1 MVNSRDPVLTF
12 ENVGLKDL
20 EKAAK
25 QMLLTAGDRSVWL
38 FLGDMG
44 AGKTTF
50 IKALASV
57 LNITD
62 TVASPTYGIVN
73 EYVDNNGESY
83 YHFDF
88 YRINDESE
96 AEDIG
101 AVEYFDSGN
110 YCFIEWP
117 QRVERLLPDRY
128 VSVSIQT
135 ASPTT
140 RRLEMRMYD

>member
-1 MVNSRDPVLTF
+1 
-12 ENVGLKDL
+12 
-20 EKAAK
+20 
-25 QMLLTAGDRSVWL
+25 
-38 FLGDMG
+38 MG

-50 IKALASV
+50 IKSLAAV
-57 LNITD
+57 LGIKD

-73 EYVDNNGESY
+73 EYVDGDGESY

-101 AVEYFDSGN
+101 AVEYFDSGK

-117 QRVERLLPDRY
+117 QKVERLLPGQY
-128 VSVSIQT
+128 VTVNIQA

-140 RRLEMRMYD
+140 RRLEMRMYE